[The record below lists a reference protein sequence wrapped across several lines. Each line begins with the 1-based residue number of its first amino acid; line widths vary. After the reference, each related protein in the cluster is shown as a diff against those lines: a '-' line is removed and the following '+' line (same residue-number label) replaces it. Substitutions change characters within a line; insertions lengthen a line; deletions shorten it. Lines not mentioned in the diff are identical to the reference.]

1 MPLWF
6 VYPHTHITRDMSI
19 PSNMAVVFCVSP
31 KNHPSYIPSSLVI
44 SELNIW
50 NDNIQSFRPETSE
63 ALVLV
68 FHAVRTSVSVP
79 RMQTVR
85 GPYVSFSPLTWTV
98 ARPV

>member
-1 MPLWF
+1 MQMACANG
-6 VYPHTHITRDMSI
+6 VYMFGFT
-19 PSNMAVVFCVSP
+19 V
-31 KNHPSYIPSSLVI
+31 

-85 GPYVSFSPLTWTV
+85 GPYVSFSPLLG
-98 ARPV
+98 PFHGQYKFENK

>member
-1 MPLWF
+1 MFLA
-6 VYPHTHITRDMSI
+6 SK
-19 PSNMAVVFCVSP
+19 MAARAFSRYCKAQWSHSCVR
-31 KNHPSYIPSSLVI
+31 H

-85 GPYVSFSPLTWTV
+85 GPYVSFSPLLG
-98 ARPV
+98 PLHGQYKFENK

>member
-1 MPLWF
+1 MESA
-6 VYPHTHITRDMSI
+6 TIDTEIEDRSR
-19 PSNMAVVFCVSP
+19 VSP
-31 KNHPSYIPSSLVI
+31 PSYC

-85 GPYVSFSPLTWTV
+85 GPYVSFSRLLGPLHGQYKFENK
-98 ARPV
+98 

>member
-1 MPLWF
+1 MQMACANG
-6 VYPHTHITRDMSI
+6 VYMFGRHVLS
-19 PSNMAVVFCVSP
+19 
-31 KNHPSYIPSSLVI
+31 

-68 FHAVRTSVSVP
+68 FHAVRTSVSGP

-85 GPYVSFSPLTWTV
+85 GPYVSFSPLLG
-98 ARPV
+98 PLHGQYKFENK

>member
-1 MPLWF
+1 MSF
-6 VYPHTHITRDMSI
+6 YNITIFTAKS
-19 PSNMAVVFCVSP
+19 PSAVS
-31 KNHPSYIPSSLVI
+31 

-68 FHAVRTSVSVP
+68 FHAVRTSVSGP

-85 GPYVSFSPLTWTV
+85 GPYVSFSPLLG
-98 ARPV
+98 PLHGQYKFENK

>member
-1 MPLWF
+1 MF
-6 VYPHTHITRDMSI
+6 G
-19 PSNMAVVFCVSP
+19 
-31 KNHPSYIPSSLVI
+31 

-85 GPYVSFSPLTWTV
+85 GPYVYIYTYIYI
-98 ARPV
+98 